1 MLRACGSP
9 GHQALSGL
17 GSNGLVEVWTKP
29 IGKGRTAAF
38 IVNTADKDTDTD
50 GTGSN
55 RPVGVH
61 FGARSHS
68 AGGNI
73 VLEKCDPERPSQS
86 WLLSPGVAP
95 GGSAVTNVK
104 SGVGPRGGCWEI
116 TACSTHPN
124 AAVGTGCESRFAE
137 KSLSS
142 FVCAYL

>member
-1 MLRACGSP
+1 M
-9 GHQALSGL
+9 

-50 GTGSN
+50 DTGDN
-55 RPVGVH
+55 GQQ
-61 FGARSHS
+61 GLGERSRS

-116 TACSTHPN
+116 TACSTRSN
-124 AAVGTGCESRFAE
+124 AAVGTGCENRFTE

>member
-1 MLRACGSP
+1 M
-9 GHQALSGL
+9 

-38 IVNTADKDTDTD
+38 IVNTADKGTDTA
-50 GTGSN
+50 GN
-55 RPVGVH
+55 RGQQ
-61 FGARSHS
+61 GLGERSQS
-68 AGGNI
+68 MGGNI

-86 WLLSPGVAP
+86 WLLSP

-124 AAVGTGCESRFAE
+124 AAVGTGCENRSTE

>member
-1 MLRACGSP
+1 MCSP

-38 IVNTADKDTDTD
+38 IVNTADKATDTA
-50 GTGSN
+50 GN
-55 RPVGVH
+55 RGQQ
-61 FGARSHS
+61 GLGERSQS

-86 WLLSPGVAP
+86 WVLSPGVAP

-116 TACSTHPN
+116 TACSTRTF
-124 AAVGTGCESRFAE
+124 AAVGTGCEGRFAE

-142 FVCAYL
+142 FVCANL

>member
-1 MLRACGSP
+1 MCSP

-38 IVNTADKDTDTD
+38 IVNTADKATDTA
-50 GTGSN
+50 GN
-55 RPVGVH
+55 RGQQ
-61 FGARSHS
+61 GLGERSQS

-86 WLLSPGVAP
+86 WVLSPGVAP

-116 TACSTHPN
+116 T
-124 AAVGTGCESRFAE
+124 GKIFD
-137 KSLSS
+137 
-142 FVCAYL
+142 